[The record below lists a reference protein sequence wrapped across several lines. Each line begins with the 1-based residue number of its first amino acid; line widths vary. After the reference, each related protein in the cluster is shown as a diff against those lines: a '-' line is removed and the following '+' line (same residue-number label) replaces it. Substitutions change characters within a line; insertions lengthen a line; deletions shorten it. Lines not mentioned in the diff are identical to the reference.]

1 MKNKKQIPYSKQ
13 DISDAD
19 IDAVVDVL
27 RSDFIT
33 QGPLVPKFEKSLS
46 RYTFSNFST
55 VVNSATSALHISCK
69 ALDVQKGDL
78 VWTSPNTFVASA
90 NCAKLCGAEVD
101 FVDIDE
107 MTFNMSTK
115 ILEDKLVKAK
125 KNNRLPKVVIPV
137 HMAGQSCDM
146 KKIFDLSKE
155 YNFKIIED
163 ASHALGA
170 SYYKKK
176 VGNCEY
182 SDIVVFSFHPVKI
195 ITSGEGGAALTN
207 NPELDR
213 KLKLYRSHG
222 ITSNKK
228 LFNQIPDNELWNYQ
242 QLQIGL
248 NYRMTDIHA
257 ALGLSQLDR
266 VDEFVKKRQSIAKY
280 YDSSFNNK
288 EIKTPYVPEYTD
300 PSFHLYIIQWDQHKV
315 SKTNK
320 YFFLELRKKGIMV
333 NFHYIPV
340 YLQPYYLQQG
350 FKRSY
355 CPVAEEYFH
364 KSLSIPIYTSITD
377 EELEQVTSEIK
388 SLIK

>member
-1 MKNKKQIPYSKQ
+1 
-13 DISDAD
+13 
-19 IDAVVDVL
+19 
-27 RSDFIT
+27 
-33 QGPLVPKFEKSLS
+33 
-46 RYTFSNFST
+46 
-55 VVNSATSALHISCK
+55 
-69 ALDVQKGDL
+69 
-78 VWTSPNTFVASA
+78 
-90 NCAKLCGAEVD
+90 
-101 FVDIDE
+101 

-170 SYYKKK
+170 NYYKKK

-182 SDIVVFSFHPVKI
+182 SDIVVFSFHPVKM

-222 ITSNKK
+222 ITSNKQ

-242 QLQIGL
+242 QLEIGL

-257 ALGLSQLDR
+257 ALGLSQLHR
-266 VDEFVKKRQSIAKY
+266 IDEFVKKRQSIAKY
-280 YDSSFNNK
+280 YDNSFNNT
-288 EIKTPYVPEYTD
+288 EIKSPHVPEYTD
-300 PSFHLYIIQWDQHKV
+300 SSFHLYIIQWDQHKV
-315 SKTNK
+315 FKTNK

-333 NFHYIPV
+333 NFHYTPV

-377 EELEQVTSEIK
+377 EELELVTSEIK